1 MKETYYELTV
11 TPSAHLDL
19 FLDTLQ
25 TLFPDAIETTET
37 SLIIR
42 SEEDVAPLAEA
53 AEAFAR
59 VLSERLGEEVS
70 VETTVEE
77 KENVDWI
84 AAYREAIRPV
94 EVGEFYVYPSWE
106 APKEGKR
113 NIQIDPALAFGS
125 GHHETTA
132 SCLEALGRCVKAG
145 DTVLDVGCGSG
156 ILGIAASML
165 GATVDA
171 CDTDPLAVENAAKN
185 FALNH
190 QTPRRLWE
198 GSAPGT
204 GERYDVVVANIV
216 ADVLKM
222 IAKDLKARTKEGG
235 LLILSGILD
244 TKEATIEEAF
254 ADMELL
260 QTLANNE
267 WRTKIYRQQ
276 G

>member
-11 TPSAHLDL
+11 KPSAHSDL
-19 FLDTLQ
+19 FLDFLQ
-25 TLFPDAIETTET
+25 TLFPDAIETTDEA
-37 SLIIR
+37 LIVR
-42 SEEDVAPLAEA
+42 SEEDVAPLIDGVRE
-53 AEAFAR
+53 FAK
-59 VLSERLGEEVS
+59 VLSERTGEEVR

-106 APKEGKR
+106 EPKAGKC

-132 SCLEALGRCVKAG
+132 SCLEAIGRHVKAG

-156 ILGIAASML
+156 ILGIAAAML

-171 CDTDPLAVENAAKN
+171 CDTDPLAVENAARN
-185 FALNH
+185 FALND
-190 QTPRRLWE
+190 QALRKIWE

-204 GERYDVVVANIV
+204 KERYDVVVANIV
-216 ADVLKM
+216 ADVLRM

-254 ADMELL
+254 SDMELL